1 MQDAAFKDLVVH
13 PHLICPINK
22 TLFVEPV
29 LLKDGRAYEK
39 SAIERVWN
47 EESKQFNEQVGEEVI
62 SLEALQSD
70 IRIPDLQLKAAA
82 EEFLKLNPWA
92 FEYEEGRGY
101 KETVEFEY

>member
-1 MQDAAFKDLVVH
+1 MD
-13 PHLICPINK
+13 
-22 TLFVEPV
+22 PV

-39 SAIERVWN
+39 SAIDAVWDSER
-47 EESKQFNEQVGEEVI
+47 KQFKVAVDEQVI
-62 SLEALQSD
+62 SEEALQSE

-92 FEYEEGRGY
+92 FEYNSDQGY